1 MRMFIAL
8 QPPSLLRATIWQGFD
23 PVRGLAPRA
32 RWVSVDNIHL
42 TLKFLGNVDVG
53 ALPSLGADLGRVA
66 VTHRQFDVLVA
77 GAGRFPAS
85 GRARVIWAGTVAGQ
99 DQTIALARAI
109 DQAVAPLGFEP
120 ERRPMQTHLTVARV
134 GPDGLSSEA
143 QAALAGLDGVRWG
156 GFAAAE
162 MLLME
167 SVLRPAGPIYRVVE
181 RYPLTGDRLAP

>member
-1 MRMFIAL
+1 MFIAL
-8 QPPSLLRATIWQGFD
+8 QPPALLRATIWQGFE

-42 TLKFLGNVDVG
+42 TLKFLGDVDVD
-53 ALPSLGADLGRVA
+53 ALPLLKAKLDQ
-66 VTHRQFDVLVA
+66 VTAANRQFDVLVA
-77 GAGRFPAS
+77 GAGKFPAH
-85 GRARVIWAGTVAGQ
+85 GQARVIWAGTVAGQ
-99 DQTIALARAI
+99 NQAIALARAV
-109 DQAVAPLGFEP
+109 DHAVSPLGFEP

-143 QAALAGLDGVRWG
+143 QFAIAGLDGVQWG

-167 SVLRPAGPIYRVVE
+167 SVLRPEGPIYRVAE
-181 RYPLTGDRLAP
+181 RYPLTGDRVAP